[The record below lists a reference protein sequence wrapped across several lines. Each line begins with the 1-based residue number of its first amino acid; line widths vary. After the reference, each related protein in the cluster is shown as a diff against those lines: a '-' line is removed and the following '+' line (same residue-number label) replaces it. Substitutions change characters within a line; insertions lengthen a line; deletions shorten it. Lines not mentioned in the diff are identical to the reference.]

1 MRVRKQA
8 PADEAHGGG
17 GQEHGSV
24 LTQEDVLG
32 LEATPVSESDDMW
45 QRHPCWA
52 ELPWRVIESCVLVL
66 CDKDVDRAP

>member
-1 MRVRKQA
+1 MRVRKQT
-8 PADEAHGGG
+8 PAEEAHGEGE
-17 GQEHGSV
+17 QEHGGV

-32 LEATPVSESDDMW
+32 LEATPVSDDMW
-45 QRHPCWA
+45 QRHPCRA